1 MSFKN
6 DSRWAACLFGL
17 IAVAVS
23 GCASAP
29 LTPPP
34 EHANGLGSLFYVAAE
49 QLALRSA
56 TGIAKDR
63 PVLVATM
70 VSVDDLEKSASFGK
84 LASQMI
90 VSRLVQ
96 QGFYVRDITYM
107 RAFSVSPGSGEIVL
121 SRDATQISATLN
133 AQAVIAGTF
142 AVAGS
147 EIWLNVR
154 LLRAEDGAILSSVDV
169 QVPLDYNTRPLL
181 TALR

>member
-1 MSFKN
+1 
-6 DSRWAACLFGL
+6 
-17 IAVAVS
+17 
-23 GCASAP
+23 
-29 LTPPP
+29 
-34 EHANGLGSLFYVAAE
+34 
-49 QLALRSA
+49 
-56 TGIAKDR
+56 
-63 PVLVATM
+63 
-70 VSVDDLEKSASFGK
+70 
-84 LASQMI
+84 
-90 VSRLVQ
+90 
-96 QGFYVRDITYM
+96 M